1 MNKKYFIYLES
12 FLIFVIILTLCI
24 TIVSSNKGL
33 YPKVKEYNKEEILA
47 LDNLVNYLNNN
58 GDLNNNYFNQREIY
72 HMQDVK
78 DILNRVR
85 IILTLS
91 IISAIILNYKLNKK
105 QIRASLIK
113 GSIISIIFTF
123 LISVISLL
131 SFGKFFSI
139 FHKIFFKAGTWLFTS
154 TDMLIRLFPLE
165 FFLWILLRILLINLI
180 ISSLILLYL
189 IIKKYIILT
198 RKNNKK

>member
-139 FHKIFFKAGTWLFTS
+139 FHNIFFKAGTWLFS
-154 TDMLIRLFPLE
+154 NTDMLIRLFPLE